1 MQVHAAVALRG
12 PSAVSAYEIM
22 RQVAKEHGVSVKDL
36 RGPRRWSH
44 IVYARTILAIEL
56 RHAGFSYP
64 YIGRVINRH
73 HATCMHLCGALGRQV
88 KEKGN
93 A

>member
-1 MQVHAAVALRG
+1 M
-12 PSAVSAYEIM
+12 SAYEIM
-22 RQVAKEHGVSVKDL
+22 RQVASETGVSIDDL
-36 RGPRRWSH
+36 RGPRRWSE
-44 IVYARTILAIEL
+44 IVKARKLVATRMRE
-56 RHAGFSYP
+56 AGATFP
-64 YIGRVINRH
+64 RIGRALNRH